1 MLVKGG
7 TGRAPGGVAVI
18 FNKQLSKHIKP
29 VSSGSRRI
37 CVVKYVNLNVNILIC
52 PVYMPCDKQVSCVQD
67 EYIET
72 LNSIETLMQSE
83 NFTGVLLAGD
93 WNINIMRN
101 NAQSRELE
109 CLLGMNDI
117 YCNEHSGSYTY
128 QTKKLSV
135 PSNIDHI
142 RINYCLDTSMIFKT
156 NHIDN
161 GCNLS
166 PHIPLHLVVNIPVS
180 EDEGVHGGVAR
191 NHNIHVKPQS
201 SVRQAW
207 HKVTDSDIEN
217 YHDMLNQKLHNIY
230 FPISRIECRNCFFLG
245 KIIIDLT

>member
-1 MLVKGG
+1 MLVKGA
-7 TGRAPGGVAVI
+7 TGRATGGVAVI

-37 CVVKYVNLNVNILIC
+37 CVVKYVNLNVNILIR
-52 PVYMPCDKQVSCVQD
+52 PVYMPRDKQVSCVQD
-67 EYIET
+67 EYSET
-72 LNSIETLMQSE
+72 METLMQSE

-93 WNINIMRN
+93 WDINFMRN

-109 CLLGMNDI
+109 CFLGMNDN
-117 YCNEHSGSYTY
+117 YCGEHSGSYTY
-128 QTKKLSV
+128 QTQILSV
-135 PSNIDHI
+135 RSNIDHI
-142 RINYCLDTSMIFKT
+142 RISYCLDTSMIFKT

-166 PHIPLHLVVNIPVS
+166 THIPLHLVVNISVS
-180 EDEGVHGGVAR
+180 EDIGVHGGVAR
-191 NHNIHVKPQS
+191 NHNRHVKPQS
-201 SVRQAW
+201 SVRPAW

-230 FPISRIECRNCFFLG
+230 FPISRIECRNYFFEER
-245 KIIIDLT
+245 